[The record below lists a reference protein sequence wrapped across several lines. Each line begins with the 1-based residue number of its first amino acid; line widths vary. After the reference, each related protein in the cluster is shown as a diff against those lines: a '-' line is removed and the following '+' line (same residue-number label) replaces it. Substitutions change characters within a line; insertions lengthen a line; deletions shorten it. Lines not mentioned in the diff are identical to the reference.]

1 MAATLIHIKSQ
12 MLLPRD
18 PSIPEDQIEDPRAD
32 LVHQLLEHQKF
43 KAAANVLHQRAL
55 IEAATF
61 TRAAIDSDDSNPEV
75 AATVFHL
82 LEVFRDVLERQKAI
96 TEIQIARDEMTIA
109 EKIAEIKLGLTRHEE
124 LRARQLFESAGSRR
138 EMVLIFLALLE
149 LVKEL
154 VVRLRQAET
163 FGDILIVRRP
173 AGDLLEAIP
182 TLSAGAPP
190 VEGAETTNLVA
201 VEPDRAEDQ

>member
-1 MAATLIHIKSQ
+1 
-12 MLLPRD
+12 
-18 PSIPEDQIEDPRAD
+18 
-32 LVHQLLEHQKF
+32 
-43 KAAANVLHQRAL
+43 
-55 IEAATF
+55 
-61 TRAAIDSDDSNPEV
+61 
-75 AATVFHL
+75 L

-124 LRARQLFESAGSRR
+124 LRARQLFEGAKSRR

-173 AGDLLEAIP
+173 VEDLLEAIP
-182 TLSAGAPP
+182 TPSAEAPP
-190 VEGAETTNLVA
+190 VEGAQTTNLVA
-201 VEPDRAEDQ
+201 VERDPAEEQ